1 MSGMVTVMVTY
12 DGGPASPSL
21 RPGERPELDCP
32 VIETLICDVV
42 TPKAL
47 ATPCSTVDWS
57 KSLTLPKAV
66 ATTLT
71 VSDKTSEYS

>member
-1 MSGMVTVMVTY
+1 MSAQGGGALGGGEGGGGE
-12 DGGPASPSL
+12 DGG
-21 RPGERPELDCP
+21 RYCP

-47 ATPCSTVDWS
+47 ATPCSTDDWS